1 MRGMDHSFS
10 KLANVRCRELPGE
23 LERIMVWFR
32 DYKKP
37 DGKPE
42 NAFGFDST
50 PIDKEMARLVINETH
65 DAYKALK
72 DGQRVN
78 DMDLSLQ

>member
-1 MRGMDHSFS
+1 MSGKRAQ
-10 KLANVRCRELPGE
+10 LTCRELPGE

-42 NAFGFDST
+42 NAFGFDNT
-50 PIDKEMARLVINETH
+50 PVDKDMARLVINETH

-78 DMDLSLQ
+78 DRDLCLR

>member
-1 MRGMDHSFS
+1 MG
-10 KLANVRCRELPGE
+10 KLTSVKCREMPGE

-42 NAFGFDST
+42 NAFGFDNT
-50 PIDKEMARLVINETH
+50 PVDKEMARLVIKETH

-78 DMDLSLQ
+78 DMDLSLR